1 MMHCT
6 KNRHFRAGENTCSA
20 FPALGEAMHTS
31 KVIEVDGI
39 FLGAAVMLPQSQ
51 GWRFVAA
58 DQRVVPLDGIV
69 AETIEDTRRLARR
82 AYQSSTPA
90 FPATAKPA
98 RGR

>member
-1 MMHCT
+1 MPHCT
-6 KNRHFRAGENTCSA
+6 KNRHFRSGDRERIAL
-20 FPALGEAMHTS
+20 PALGEAMHTS

-39 FLGAAVMLPQSQ
+39 FLGAAVMLPQAQ

-58 DQRVVPLDGIV
+58 DQRVVPLNGIV

-90 FPATAKPA
+90 FPAAAKPA
-98 RGR
+98 A

>member
-6 KNRHFRAGENTCSA
+6 KTRHLRSGDIGRIAISG
-20 FPALGEAMHTS
+20 LGETMHTS

-39 FLGAAVMLPQSQ
+39 FLGAAVMLPQSR

-58 DQRVVPLDGIV
+58 DQRVVPLDGTV

-82 AYQSSTPA
+82 AYQASTPA
-90 FPATAKPA
+90 FPAAVAKPA
-98 RGR
+98 A